1 MLPDRW
7 TYTEEAYNFRSD
19 PRTIGAHVVLSV
31 DESSYTGRQAA
42 GLCLVN
48 TNSIS
53 TDTGVRNYSQGS
65 PHPIGTIIG
74 DTFGLLCNS
83 PSPPSAAWYQEHGAG
98 ADDAASAG
106 RSFYT
111 SLGHLNSTWEDQNFL
126 AHVLGGIQWAL
137 ELNTTR
143 AMNPDGQVGAQPSGN
158 ITSTSSGAAST
169 STG

>member
-31 DESSYTGRQAA
+31 DESSYT
-42 GLCLVN
+42 
-48 TNSIS
+48 
-53 TDTGVRNYSQGS
+53 DTGVRNYSQGS
-65 PHPIGTIIG
+65 PHPI
-74 DTFGLLCNS
+74 
-83 PSPPSAAWYQEHGAG
+83 AWYQEHGAG

-137 ELNTTR
+137 ESNTTR

-169 STG
+169 STGGAASSSARSSSASTAIALAAPLVAFASTLCLT